1 VQDAA
6 RRTSYGDV
14 PYVSQPFPQT
24 HPDRLATLGRL
35 FGLTPAPIPRCRV
48 LELGCASGGN
58 LIPLA
63 YQLPESEFVGFDP
76 SKDKP
81 RHDFRD
87 IYGEL
92 SGSCRGYLLDV
103 PSGEV
108 GGGCR
113 GGCIITSY
121 FQGYS
126 LLITTSHKLGS
137 SIFACDSEM

>member
-1 VQDAA
+1 MIMGLKGA
-6 RRTSYGDV
+6 RHRIGSASFPTGVKDV
-14 PYVSQPFPQT
+14 
-24 HPDRLATLGRL
+24 LA
-35 FGLTPAPIPRCRV
+35 
-48 LELGCASGGN
+48 S
-58 LIPLA
+58 
-63 YQLPESEFVGFDP
+63 FVH
-76 SKDKP
+76 KP